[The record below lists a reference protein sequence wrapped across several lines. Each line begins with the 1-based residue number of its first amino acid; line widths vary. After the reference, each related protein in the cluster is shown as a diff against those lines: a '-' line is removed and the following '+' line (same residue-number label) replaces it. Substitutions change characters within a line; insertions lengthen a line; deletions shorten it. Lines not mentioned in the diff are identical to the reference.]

1 MCCHCFTRQPA
12 DHISVKMG
20 FSSVGEIYEI
30 KINKDEIK
38 TLLTFADLIS
48 LYEQILLI
56 KRFGVKL
63 KKMWNFKDEWL
74 NLMSGNINQ

>member
-1 MCCHCFTRQPA
+1 MCCQCFTSQPA
-12 DHISVKMG
+12 NHISVKMG
-20 FSSVGEIYEI
+20 FSFVEEIYEI

-38 TLLTFADLIS
+38 ILLTFADLVS

-63 KKMWNFKDEWL
+63 ESVKF
-74 NLMSGNINQ
+74 